1 MNKKILIVALCAFFY
16 QLTISPVFAVKATP
30 FPILITQPDGSQL
43 TIRLHGSEFSHFQTT
58 TDGYIL
64 KENSKGF
71 LTYAIVNS
79 AGELVES
86 SVIAQNPSK
95 RTASEVQFLKVID
108 QTAVQQAV
116 QNSAKKSKMLLT
128 GANQPRKAYPLNGS
142 PKALVILAN
151 FSDNAF
157 SVSSPQTSFQ
167 NLVTQPGYSANGG
180 TGSARDYFMASTYGK
195 FAPNFIVVGPV
206 TLPKTL
212 SYYGTNSGGTAG
224 NDVYPA
230 QMIVDACAA
239 ADAAGLDFTQFDT
252 DNDGYVDNV
261 FVYYAGYNEAEG
273 GAANTIW
280 PHRWSIS
287 DAGITTGIT
296 FDGKKIKDYSCTSEL
311 KGNTGTNMCGVG
323 TFCHEFGHVLGLPDY
338 YDTSGTQ
345 SNTVATWEIM
355 DYGPY
360 LNGGNTPPSYS
371 AWDRFF
377 LGYLTPQQLSTP
389 IDVTLQ
395 PLYLGTTTV
404 ANTDGQA
411 YLIAASSSNMNGAS
425 PSPAEFF
432 LVEYRKHS
440 GWDTYLGQDVN
451 SIGTTNGIPSDGM
464 CIWHIDYL
472 QSEWDAN
479 TPNNYTGT
487 TQTASSHMRV
497 YLQPLSGQ
505 TTTPGTTFTTG
516 SFTPTTWTGTNINRP
531 ITAITKT
538 TNYMTFKFMGG
549 TPVPA
554 ISTSGSISGFS
565 AVVGTPSTIQSVTV
579 TGASLSSNID
589 ITLNNQTNFDIKL
602 ASSSTWVKNL
612 SIAPTSGSVNETLQI
627 RYNPA
632 TVGNHSDNI
641 NLSSTSVTST
651 VNLSLI
657 GNSTVPVVTNTPTII
672 IGKIDNSIEF
682 PTVKVAK
689 SSTKTINIKTTDISS
704 FVTVAVSG
712 TNASMFTVS
721 TGTLTKDA
729 LNATSGT
736 NITIVYSPTA
746 VGNHSATLTISGG
759 GLNPAKVINLTGSG
773 N

>member
-736 NITIVYSPTA
+736 NITIVYFPTA

>member
-602 ASSSTWVKNL
+602 ASSSAWVKNL

-736 NITIVYSPTA
+736 NITIVYFPTA